1 MLNLLIPDECN
12 QPNNPPVVLM
22 VLECTLSDAYFAL
35 GEFDPCPET
44 RAPRGED
51 SNESPERECKRSLAA
66 DVIKIR
72 SPSSM
77 GVGALVLE
85 SFHTCSI
92 SESACHTR
100 KAH

>member
-35 GEFDPCPET
+35 GEFDPCPEA

-51 SNESPERECKRSLAA
+51 SNDHLNGSAS
-66 DVIKIR
+66 
-72 SPSSM
+72 
-77 GVGALVLE
+77 AL
-85 SFHTCSI
+85 
-92 SESACHTR
+92 
-100 KAH
+100 

>member
-12 QPNNPPVVLM
+12 QPNNPPVALM
-22 VLECTLSDAYFAL
+22 VLECTLSNAYFAL

-51 SNESPERECKRSLAA
+51 SDESTEWECKRSLAA

-72 SPSSM
+72 SPNTM

-92 SESACHTR
+92 SESARHTR
-100 KAH
+100 KSQ